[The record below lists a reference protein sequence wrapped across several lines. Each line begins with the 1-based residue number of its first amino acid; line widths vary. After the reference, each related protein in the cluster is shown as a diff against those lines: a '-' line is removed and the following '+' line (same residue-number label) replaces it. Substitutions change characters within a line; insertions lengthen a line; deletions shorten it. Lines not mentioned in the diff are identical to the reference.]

1 MDNTIR
7 KRRRPAVACTE
18 CRRRKVKCDRT
29 LPCTSCFLGT
39 LTCTYN
45 LPIIPT
51 QNSGPPA
58 GLVTDTGSDWN
69 LIPSLATPDSNLQKF
84 YGNRIDSSET
94 TMLNPHD
101 TNHRGLDTVSNTR
114 NQAIVTGSS
123 GEGLDVISGLF
134 HGTNTSSPSPSV
146 QDGTNSTKS
155 NLSRGT
161 HRTPNHWKNIFREVC
176 RKYHHFANF
185 IKLISWRRFDPT

>member
-1 MDNTIR
+1 MDNTVR

-39 LTCTYN
+39 LTCTYHYPVI
-45 LPIIPT
+45 PI

-58 GLVTDTGSDWN
+58 NCVTDPGFAWN
-69 LIPSLATPDSNLQKF
+69 SMPPFAMLDSNLQRF
-84 YGNRIDSSET
+84 YGDCIESSET
-94 TMLNPHD
+94 SMLNPHGP
-101 TNHRGLDTVSNTR
+101 NHHELDTVSNIR

-123 GEGLDVISGLF
+123 GEGLDAISGLF

-146 QDGTNSTKS
+146 QDGTDSTKS

-161 HRTPNHWKNIFREVC
+161 HRTPNHWKNIFKEVC
-176 RKYHHFANF
+176 EKYHHFANF
-185 IKLISWRRFDPT
+185 IKLISWRRFDRT